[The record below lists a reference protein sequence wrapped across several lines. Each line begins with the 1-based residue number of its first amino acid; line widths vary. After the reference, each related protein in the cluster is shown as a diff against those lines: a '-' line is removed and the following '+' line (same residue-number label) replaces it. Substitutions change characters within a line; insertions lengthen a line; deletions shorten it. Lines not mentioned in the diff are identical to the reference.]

1 MATKQAVRVTATPE
15 ALALIERLRA
25 SHGELMFHQSGGCCD
40 GSSPMCFERGEVLVG
55 PSDVLL
61 GEVGGCPF
69 YMSAS
74 QFEHWQHTHL
84 TIDAAHEAVPQF
96 GLHASTRRNGVP
108 NMSLAVYGIPNCNTV
123 KKARTWLDE
132 QGVGFVFHDHKKQGV
147 PAHRLDDWIA
157 QVGWEVLVNRQGT
170 TWRQLDEA
178 VKAGVVDAASAKALM
193 LANPSVIKRPVIEQG
208 SRVLAVGFDE
218 KKAAAVLAAL

>member
-1 MATKQAVRVTATPE
+1 
-15 ALALIERLRA
+15 
-25 SHGELMFHQSGGCCD
+25 
-40 GSSPMCFERGEVLVG
+40 
-55 PSDVLL
+55 
-61 GEVGGCPF
+61 
-69 YMSAS
+69 
-74 QFEHWQHTHL
+74 
-84 TIDAAHEAVPQF
+84 
-96 GLHASTRRNGVP
+96 
-108 NMSLAVYGIPNCNTV
+108 MSLAVYGIPNCNTV